1 MQGGIIL
8 NKTFENLSEEKKLR
22 IINSAIEEFANKGYK
37 RATVD
42 NIVSKAG
49 ISKGSIFQYFKNK
62 ERLYLYICDYQIKII
77 TDEVFKQKE
86 NNGNDFFKLYKQAA
100 RVKFKILKKNPY
112 IFKFFKTLY
121 SDDSQVAQ
129 KWLES
134 ILQNRNQ
141 LVLNFIGDYDK
152 SKFRDDIDIDMAI
165 KTIEL
170 TFDGLSM
177 KWMDKLSYENYEKD
191 LKSLFE
197 EVENYINFYKKLYY
211 KGEN

>member
-1 MQGGIIL
+1 M

-37 RATVD
+37 RSTVD

-86 NNGNDFFKLYKQAA
+86 NNGNDFFKLYKQAS
-100 RVKFKILKKNPY
+100 RVKFEILKKNPY

-129 KWLES
+129 KWLEN
-134 ILQNRNQ
+134 ILKNKDQ

-177 KWMDKLSYENYEKD
+177 KWMDKLSYENYESD

>member
-1 MQGGIIL
+1 M

-86 NNGNDFFKLYKQAA
+86 NNENDFFKLYKQAA
-100 RVKFKILKKNPY
+100 RVKFEILKKNPY

-129 KWLES
+129 KWLEN
-134 ILQNRNQ
+134 ILKNKDQ

-177 KWMDKLSYENYEKD
+177 KWMDKLSYENYESN

>member
-22 IINSAIEEFANKGYK
+22 IINSAIKEFANKGYK

-86 NNGNDFFKLYKQAA
+86 NNGNDFFKLYKQAS
-100 RVKFKILKKNPY
+100 RVKFEILKKNPY

-129 KWLES
+129 KWLEN
-134 ILQNRNQ
+134 ILKNKDQ

-177 KWMDKLSYENYEKD
+177 KWMDKLSYENYESD

>member
-1 MQGGIIL
+1 M

>member
-1 MQGGIIL
+1 M

-37 RATVD
+37 RSTVD

-86 NNGNDFFKLYKQAA
+86 NNENDFFKLYKQAA
-100 RVKFKILKKNPY
+100 RVKFEILKKNPY

-129 KWLES
+129 KWLEN
-134 ILQNRNQ
+134 ILKNKDQ

-177 KWMDKLSYENYEKD
+177 KWMDKLSYENYESD

>member
-1 MQGGIIL
+1 M

-22 IINSAIEEFANKGYK
+22 IINSAIKEFANKGYK

-86 NNGNDFFKLYKQAA
+86 NNGNDFFKLYKQAS
-100 RVKFKILKKNPY
+100 RVKFEILKKNPY

-129 KWLES
+129 KWLEN
-134 ILQNRNQ
+134 ILKNKDQ

-177 KWMDKLSYENYEKD
+177 KWMDKLSYENYESD

>member
-1 MQGGIIL
+1 M

-37 RATVD
+37 RSTVD

-86 NNGNDFFKLYKQAA
+86 NNENDFFKLYKQAS
-100 RVKFKILKKNPY
+100 RVKFEILKKNPY

-121 SDDSQVAQ
+121 SDDSQVSQ
-129 KWLES
+129 KWLEN
-134 ILQNRNQ
+134 ILKNKNQ

-177 KWMDKLSYENYEKD
+177 KWMDKLSYENYESD

>member
-1 MQGGIIL
+1 M

-37 RATVD
+37 RSTVD

-86 NNGNDFFKLYKQAA
+86 NNGNDFFKLYKQAS
-100 RVKFKILKKNPY
+100 RVKFEILKKNPY

-129 KWLES
+129 KWLEN
-134 ILQNRNQ
+134 ILKNKNQ

-177 KWMDKLSYENYEKD
+177 KWMDKLSYENYESD

>member
-1 MQGGIIL
+1 M

-86 NNGNDFFKLYKQAA
+86 NNENDFFKLYKQAA
-100 RVKFKILKKNPY
+100 RVKFEILKKNPY

-129 KWLES
+129 KWLEN
-134 ILQNRNQ
+134 ILTNKDQ

-177 KWMDKLSYENYEKD
+177 KWMDKLSYENYESD

>member
-1 MQGGIIL
+1 M
-8 NKTFENLSEEKKLR
+8 NKTFKNLSEEKRLR

-62 ERLYLYICDYQIKII
+62 EKLYLYICDYQINII
-77 TDEVFKQKE
+77 KDKVFNQKE
-86 NNGNDFFKLYKQAA
+86 NNETDFFELYKHAA
-100 RVKFKILKKNPY
+100 HIKFEILKKSPY
-112 IFKFFKTLY
+112 IFKFFQTLY
-121 SDDSQVAQ
+121 SDDSQVSQ
-129 KWLES
+129 KWLEN

-141 LVLNFIGDYDK
+141 LVLNFMGEYDK
-152 SKFRDDIDIDMAI
+152 TKFKDDLDIDMAV
-165 KTIEL
+165 KAIEL

-177 KWMDKLSYENYEKD
+177 KWIDKLSYENYEKD

-197 EVENYINFYKKLYY
+197 EVEDYINFYKKLYY

>member
-1 MQGGIIL
+1 M
-8 NKTFENLSEEKKLR
+8 NKTFENLSEEKQLR

-86 NNGNDFFKLYKQAA
+86 NNENDFFKLYKQAS
-100 RVKFKILKKNPY
+100 RVKFEILKKNPY

-121 SDDSQVAQ
+121 LDDSQVAQ
-129 KWLES
+129 KWLEN
-134 ILQNRNQ
+134 ILKNKDQ

-177 KWMDKLSYENYEKD
+177 KWMDKLSYENYESD

>member
-1 MQGGIIL
+1 M

-86 NNGNDFFKLYKQAA
+86 NNENDFFKLYKQAA
-100 RVKFKILKKNPY
+100 RVKFEILKKNPY

-129 KWLES
+129 KWLEN
-134 ILQNRNQ
+134 ILKNKNQ

-177 KWMDKLSYENYEKD
+177 KWMDKLSYENYESD

>member
-1 MQGGIIL
+1 L

-37 RATVD
+37 NATVD

-62 ERLYLYICDYQIKII
+62 ERLYLYICDYQIDII
-77 TDEVFKQKE
+77 KDAVFKQKE
-86 NNGNDFFKLYKQAA
+86 SNETDFFKIYKQAA
-100 RVKFKILKKNPY
+100 RIKFEILKKSPY
-112 IFKFFKTLY
+112 IFKFFQTIH

-129 KWLES
+129 KWLEN

-141 LVLNFIGDYDK
+141 LVLNLVGDYEK
-152 SKFRDDIDIDMAI
+152 TKFRDDLDIDMAV
-165 KTIEL
+165 KAIEL

-177 KWMDKLSYENYEKD
+177 KWIDKLSYENYEKD
-191 LKSLFE
+191 LECIFE
-197 EVENYINFYKKLYY
+197 EVEDYINFYKKLYY

>member
-1 MQGGIIL
+1 M

-37 RATVD
+37 RSTVD

-100 RVKFKILKKNPY
+100 RVKFEILKKNPY

-129 KWLES
+129 KWLEN
-134 ILQNRNQ
+134 ILKNKDQ

-177 KWMDKLSYENYEKD
+177 KWMDKLSYENYESD

>member
-1 MQGGIIL
+1 M
-8 NKTFENLSEEKKLR
+8 NKTFENLSEEKQLR

-37 RATVD
+37 RSTVD

-86 NNGNDFFKLYKQAA
+86 NNETDFFKLYKQAA
-100 RVKFKILKKNPY
+100 RVKFEILKKNPY

-129 KWLES
+129 KWLEN
-134 ILQNRNQ
+134 ILQNKNQ

-177 KWMDKLSYENYEKD
+177 KWMDKLSYENYESD

>member
-1 MQGGIIL
+1 M

-22 IINSAIEEFANKGYK
+22 VINSAIEEFANKGYK

-86 NNGNDFFKLYKQAA
+86 NNGNDFFKLYKQASH
-100 RVKFKILKKNPY
+100 VKFEILKKNPY

-129 KWLES
+129 KWLEN
-134 ILQNRNQ
+134 ILKNKDQ

-177 KWMDKLSYENYEKD
+177 KWMDKLSYENYESD

>member
-1 MQGGIIL
+1 M

-177 KWMDKLSYENYEKD
+177 KWMDKLSYENYESD